1 MELKIS
7 KEKTFH
13 YFLLYLL
20 LIWQDA
26 GIKLYFGSSL
36 VEMITLF
43 VAGFYVFRYFRC
55 RSKWLFLFASVLL
68 CNVIVVRFLTNGVGL
83 SYFLSALSG
92 IAIASVAVTYNSKK
106 FTYRYV
112 HIVSFFAIISIILW
126 LFTMIF
132 PEIFQKISL
141 LSYSPYGRRVY
152 TSSKDF
158 YLVSVNYYG
167 GLLYVARIGND
178 LGRNNGIFNEPGL
191 YQMVLNTALFF
202 VMFYP
207 KQCTKNLKEQIRLTY
222 LLILTIV
229 TCQSTT
235 GYLSL
240 IVILIVYMIVN
251 KESRNRTK
259 MAGLIMG
266 AIALLTIDAFANGE
280 ASLFASVL
288 QSKISITSSGIQ
300 FTGSGVY
307 RADTIAIVL
316 GAVATSPLG
325 IGFDN
330 FSHLITLA
338 GKTSSDGTALMV
350 ALGSMG
356 IQMLLILVIFVAFPM
371 VKHRKP
377 FLVFA
382 TALFMYINTTMGQ
395 SSVFYPALLVL
406 CLVPDLSKER
416 LITEERGQL

>member
-43 VAGFYVFRYFRC
+43 VAGFCIFRYFRC

-92 IAIASVAVTYNSKK
+92 IAIASVAVTYNSEK
-106 FTYRYV
+106 FAYRYV
-112 HIVSFFAIISIILW
+112 HIVSFFALISIFLW
-126 LFTMIF
+126 IFTMIF
-132 PEIFQKISL
+132 PDIYQKLCLIL
-141 LSYSPYGRRVY
+141 YSPYGKRIY
-152 TSSKDF
+152 TTAQDY
-158 YLVSVNYYG
+158 YLIPVKYYG
-167 GLLYVARIGND
+167 GLLYVARIGNE
-178 LGRNNGIFNEPGL
+178 LTRNNGIFNEPGL

-202 VMFYP
+202 VLFYP
-207 KQCTKNLKEQIRLTY
+207 KQCTRNPKEQIRLSY
-222 LLILTIV
+222 LLVLTIV

-240 IVILIVYMIVN
+240 IMILIAYMIVN
-251 KESRNRTK
+251 KQSRNRTRI
-259 MAGLIMG
+259 AGLIIG
-266 AIALLTIDAFANGE
+266 AIVLLTIDAFINGDM
-280 ASLFASVL
+280 SLFSSVI

-300 FTGSGVY
+300 FTGSGVH
-307 RADTIAIVL
+307 RANTTLIVL
-316 GAVATSPLG
+316 SALATSPLG
-325 IGFDN
+325 IGFDR
-330 FSHLITLA
+330 FSQLLTLA

-356 IQMLLILVIFVAFPM
+356 IQMLFILVVFVVSPM
-371 VKHRKP
+371 AKRRKP
-377 FLVFA
+377 FLLFA
-382 TALFMYINTTMGQ
+382 TSLFMYINTTMGQ

-406 CLVPDLSKER
+406 CLAPDVYEETMIS
-416 LITEERGQL
+416 EERGQL